1 MYICISFYAL
11 YSCRCRVES
20 KFPCGGRGL
29 WYASLISCSDFFFPD
44 LDPRLTHQFAL
55 QTNLISWSQETHN
68 CSDFFFPDLDPHLTS
83 PIGSLFKLIWCLDH
97 KRRTTALISFFP
109 DLDPRL
115 THQFALQTNL
125 ISWSQ
130 ETHNCSDFFFPDL
143 DPHLTSP
150 IGSLFKLI
158 WCLDH
163 KRRTTA
169 LISFFPVFDLYATP
183 HSSNLF
189 DILIE
194 MPNWHTRY
202 ARLCNGYSSNRCTQN
217 IPKIC
222 PLPNICPI
230 YVRDKH

>member
-1 MYICISFYAL
+1 MTLTMNLKEMHIYISFYVL
-11 YSCRCRVES
+11 YSFRCRVES

-29 WYASLISCSDFFFPD
+29 RYASLISCSDFFF
-44 LDPRLTHQFAL
+44 
-55 QTNLISWSQETHN
+55 SWFRPS
-68 CSDFFFPDLDPHLTS
+68 S
-83 PIGSLFKLIWCLDH
+83 PL
-97 KRRTTALISFFP
+97 
-109 DLDPRL
+109 
-115 THQFALQTNL
+115 
-125 ISWSQ
+125 
-130 ETHNCSDFFFPDL
+130 
-143 DPHLTSP
+143 
-150 IGSLFKLI
+150 GSLFKLI

-202 ARLCNGYSSNRCTQN
+202 ARLCNGYNFNRCTQN

-222 PLPNICPI
+222 PLPNICRLYMPEI
-230 YVRDKH
+230 NIRYAQGMS